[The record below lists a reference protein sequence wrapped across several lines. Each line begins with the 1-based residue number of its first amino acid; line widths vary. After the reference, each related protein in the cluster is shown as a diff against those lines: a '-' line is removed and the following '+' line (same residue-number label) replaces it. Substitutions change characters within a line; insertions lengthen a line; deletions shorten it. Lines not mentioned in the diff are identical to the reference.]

1 MKTSSSSSKPPKMV
15 DLFKHEMGTGTWA
28 WGDRLFW
35 GFGKEYGEE
44 DARSVFDESLRVGIT
59 FFDTAEVY
67 GTGVSERL
75 LGKFIQTTTT
85 PVVVASKFMPYP
97 WRLGQESLRRAL
109 MGSLNRLGLVRI
121 HLYQIHW
128 PIPLL
133 SSATWLDD
141 MAELQ
146 NDGLIGAI
154 GVSNFNLSQTEAAI
168 DTLSRH
174 GLKLASN
181 QVEYHL
187 LNRSVEKDGLLSL
200 CLKEKI
206 RLIAY
211 SPLAQGLLT
220 GKYSPEN
227 PPDGIRRSRL
237 HSQLYTIGPLIA
249 LLRKIGDQ
257 YGGKTPAAVA
267 LNWTIR
273 KGTLPIPGAKTLLQ
287 ITQNAGAL
295 GWKLNDAEIAQLDEA
310 SEACNFG
317 L

>member
-1 MKTSSSSSKPPKMV
+1 MTTSSSGSKPRKSN
-15 DLFKHEMGTGTWA
+15 DLFKHELGTGTWA

-44 DARSVFDESLRVGIT
+44 DSRSVFEESLKTGIT

-67 GTGVSERL
+67 GTGLSERL
-75 LGKFIQTTTT
+75 LGKFLQSTTKSIFIAT
-85 PVVVASKFMPYP
+85 KFMPFP
-97 WRLGQESLRRAL
+97 WRLNRNSVRRAL
-109 MGSLNRLGLVRI
+109 TGSLKRLELSSVS
-121 HLYQIHW
+121 LYQIHW
-128 PIPLL
+128 PNPPIP
-133 SSATWLDD
+133 SAVWLDE

-146 NDGLIGAI
+146 NEGLIGAI
-154 GVSNFNLSQTEAAI
+154 GVSNFDLSQTEEAI
-168 DTLSRH
+168 RVLEKH

-187 LNRSVEKDGLLSL
+187 LNRAIERDGLLSL
-200 CLKEKI
+200 CRQEGI

-227 PPDGIRRSRL
+227 PPDGIRRTRL
-237 HSQLYTIGPLIA
+237 HGQLHVISPLIA

-257 YGGKTPAAVA
+257 HGGQTPASVS
-267 LNWTIR
+267 LNWAIR
-273 KGTLPIPGAKTLLQ
+273 KGTLPIPGAKTMIQLN
-287 ITQNAGAL
+287 QNASAL
-295 GWKLNDAEIAQLDEA
+295 GWKLSDDDMAQLDET
-310 SEACNFG
+310 SEACYLG

>member
-1 MKTSSSSSKPPKMV
+1 MKTSSSSSQDPRSV
-15 DLFKHEMGTGTWA
+15 DLSKHELGTGTWA
-28 WGDRLFW
+28 WGDRIFW

-44 DARSVFDESLRVGIT
+44 DARSVFDESLSTGIA

-67 GTGVSERL
+67 GSGTSERL
-75 LGKFIQTTTT
+75 LGKFIQAATK
-85 PVVVASKFMPYP
+85 PVVVATKFMPYP
-97 WRLGQESLRRAL
+97 WRINRKSFRRAFL
-109 MGSLNRLGLVRI
+109 GSLNRLGLDFI

-128 PIPLL
+128 PTPLVAP
-133 SSATWLDD
+133 ATWLDE

-146 NDGLIGAI
+146 HEGLIGAI
-154 GVSNFNLSQTEAAI
+154 GVSNFNLAQVENAI
-168 DTLSRH
+168 KTLARH

-187 LNRSVEKDGLLSL
+187 LNRSIEKDGLLAL
-200 CLKEKI
+200 CLQEKV

-220 GKYSPEN
+220 GKYSLEN
-227 PPDGIRRSRL
+227 PPDGLRRTRL
-237 HSQLYTIGPLIA
+237 YNQLQTVSPLTA

-257 YGGKTPAAVA
+257 HGGKTPAAVA

-273 KGTLPIPGAKTLLQ
+273 KGTLPIPGAKTMLQ
-287 ITQNAGAL
+287 LTQNAGAL
-295 GWKLNDAEIAQLDEA
+295 GWKLNEAEMAQLDET
-310 SEACNFG
+310 SEACNLG

>member
-1 MKTSSSSSKPPKMV
+1 MKTSSSSSKTPKMV

-35 GFGKEYGEE
+35 GFGKEYGEG

-75 LGKFIQTTTT
+75 LGKFIKTTTEA
-85 PVVVASKFMPYP
+85 VVVASKFMPYP
-97 WRLGQESLRRAL
+97 WRLGHDSLRRAL
-109 MGSLNRLGLVRI
+109 LGSLNRLGLERI
-121 HLYQIHW
+121 DLYQIHW
-128 PIPLL
+128 PIHLL
-133 SSATWLDD
+133 SSTTWLDE
-141 MAELQ
+141 MAELHTE
-146 NDGLIGAI
+146 GLIGAI
-154 GVSNFNLSQTEAAI
+154 GVSNFNLAQTEAAI
-168 DTLSRH
+168 NTLTRH

-200 CLKEKI
+200 CMQENI

-227 PPDGIRRSRL
+227 PPDGIRRTRL

-257 YGGKTPAAVA
+257 HGGKTPAAVA
-267 LNWTIR
+267 LNWTLC
-273 KGTLPIPGAKTLLQ
+273 KGSLPIPGAKTLLQ
-287 ITQNAGAL
+287 ITQNACAL
-295 GWKLNDAEIAQLDEA
+295 GWKLSDDEIAQLDEA

>member
-1 MKTSSSSSKPPKMV
+1 MAPVSPKGCW
-15 DLFKHEMGTGTWA
+15 E
-28 WGDRLFW
+28 
-35 GFGKEYGEE
+35 
-44 DARSVFDESLRVGIT
+44 
-59 FFDTAEVY
+59 
-67 GTGVSERL
+67 
-75 LGKFIQTTTT
+75 T